1 MAHRRYC
8 FTEETV
14 LADVFVFLFKEQ
26 ELRLAA
32 KFKECVSALPLQA
45 LSRWSIPA
53 ANKVVNGAYLT
64 VKEWVGVME
73 VTGSQER
80 IVQKN
85 IMGG

>member
-1 MAHRRYC
+1 MAPPLHSCSWFKLQVVLIKIRPRGGTSHRRYC

-45 LSRWSIPA
+45 LSR
-53 ANKVVNGAYLT
+53 
-64 VKEWVGVME
+64 
-73 VTGSQER
+73 
-80 IVQKN
+80 
-85 IMGG
+85 